1 MAYRVKQEALD
12 TNPQLFTIIRATKKR
27 VTLHGK
33 PEIIWTDATAAR
45 PKQQV
50 TIPAATQA
58 ELKMLFEQKHPFVE
72 EFDAKEEQ
80 VAAAK

>member
-12 TNPQLFTIIRATKKR
+12 NNPQMFTLVNKKR

-33 PEIIWTDATAAR
+33 PETVWIDATAAK
-45 PKQQV
+45 PKQQI

-58 ELKMLFEQKHPFVE
+58 ELKILFEQKHPFVE

-80 VAAAK
+80 AAAAAK

>member
-27 VTLHGK
+27 VTLHGR
-33 PEIIWTDATAAR
+33 PETVWIDATAAR
-45 PKQQV
+45 PKQQI

-58 ELKMLFEQKHPFVE
+58 ELKILFEQKHPFVE

-80 VAAAK
+80 AAAK